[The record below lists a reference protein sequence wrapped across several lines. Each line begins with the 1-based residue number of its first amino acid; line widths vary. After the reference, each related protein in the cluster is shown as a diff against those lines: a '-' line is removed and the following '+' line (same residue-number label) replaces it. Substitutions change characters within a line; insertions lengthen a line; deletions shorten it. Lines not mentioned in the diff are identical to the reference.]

1 MHLIIAFLFI
11 SLPPSLPPSLLPF
24 LLSLLPFS
32 LFLFLFQLSKEL
44 SRAWGATKK
53 LLEEALNSRESI
65 GVKNVP
71 EDLVKIAE
79 KISNE
84 RSIAAAAE
92 LKLKLMASEIE
103 ESSVVSESNFKK
115 ELSSE
120 MDIKEEKRQSDVKV
134 EMTENNHALADQSK
148 KTSEVNVPTV
158 RTSENMTTLSSTD
171 DLSQTN
177 SDKMDIERTDPNPK
191 GSFSAD
197 LEPIPESISL
207 PKGIDMPSDGKSD
220 VQSGPVSA
228 ASSSS
233 DPDTDNADSSSGTIR
248 NSGSATTDSAAINSS
263 SRGSSTVNANVQS
276 SRGNSVSESVSASV
290 SGSESGRDS
299 NSGSGG
305 DGQSMDVVPHDLN
318 NPQPVHTSEPQAVKS
333 ITIAATPTPSTTSA
347 LPLIPVPAPKVPTL
361 TPVEPSAPPDLPT
374 PSAILIAS
382 RKADVFFKKQAI
394 SHDGGMGGK
403 GLGDELPG
411 VLAEGKLLWMLCI
424 LRDPSIQCL
433 LLKFLTGRLSDMLKS
448 RNTPPVV
455 RGMTNGVQVGLLGAV
470 MSKKISFPNDDVICK
485 YTLQLCQLSLTHGHE
500 LRGLDLTLLRCE
512 VPMVMFDVLCASS
525 DLSGPDTAA
534 HSSSSKDAG
543 SDTLFNF
550 ISKSSN
556 IKTHSEI
563 ARHAIETCQSFSEG
577 SNGSADD
584 AQLRVTLLETI
595 AKQLLEVSQSQSK

>member
-1 MHLIIAFLFI
+1 M
-11 SLPPSLPPSLLPF
+11 
-24 LLSLLPFS
+24 
-32 LFLFLFQLSKEL
+32 
-44 SRAWGATKK
+44 
-53 LLEEALNSRESI
+53 
-65 GVKNVP
+65 KNVP

-92 LKLKLMASEIE
+92 LKLKLKASEIQ
-103 ESSVVSESNFKK
+103 ESSLANESNSKK

-120 MDIKEEKRQSDVKV
+120 MDIKEEKCQSDVKI
-134 EMTENNHALADQSK
+134 EMTENNPALADLSK
-148 KTSEVNVPTV
+148 KTSEENVPTV
-158 RTSENMTTLSSTD
+158 RSGENMMTLSSTD

-177 SDKMDIERTDPNPK
+177 SDEMDIERTDPNPK

-197 LEPIPESISL
+197 LEPIPESISFS
-207 PKGIDMPSDGKSD
+207 KGKDMPSDSKSD

-233 DPDTDNADSSSGTIR
+233 DPYTDNADSSSGAIR
-248 NSGSATTDSAAINSS
+248 NSGSAATDSAAINSS
-263 SRGSSTVNANVQS
+263 SSSGSPTVNANVQS
-276 SRGNSVSESVSASV
+276 SRGNSFNESVSASV

-299 NSGSGG
+299 NSGSG

-333 ITIAATPTPSTTSA
+333 IAIAPTPTPSTTSA

-374 PSAILIAS
+374 PSAMLIAS
-382 RKADVFFKKQAI
+382 RKADVFLKKQAM

-500 LRGLDLTLLRCE
+500 LRGLDQTLLRCE

-534 HSSSSKDAG
+534 HSSSLKDAG

-595 AKQLLEVSQSQSK
+595 AKQLLEVNQSQSK